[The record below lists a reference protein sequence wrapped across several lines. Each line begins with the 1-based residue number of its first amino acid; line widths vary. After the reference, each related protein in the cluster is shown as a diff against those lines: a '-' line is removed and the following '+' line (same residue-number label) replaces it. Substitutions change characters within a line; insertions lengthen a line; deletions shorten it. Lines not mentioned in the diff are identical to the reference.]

1 MGKIKKEKQIPIDI
15 TGISV
20 ESIPGDEDNIE
31 LVGTHNAYSI
41 SMYLY
46 KDPDPTYFSRFIKSV
61 ERVVRGNKD
70 YEIYLDYLR
79 EEKNLNTCSIF
90 HNIQAGDAS
99 IELHHFPFT
108 LYTLCSITAS
118 KLLKSNLKVSTFIVA
133 DEVIKL
139 HFKEVV
145 GLVPLTV
152 TMHELAHSNSIK
164 LSSDMIFG
172 DYHAFMQEYDEYI
185 PEDKKLEISN
195 MEQKSLFNKDYYAK
209 INSVTLDIN
218 PSIFSD
224 DEDEDLS
231 TKEIDEFFDDGN
243 S

>member
-152 TMHELAHSNSIK
+152 TMHELAHLGKIVLLK
-164 LSSDMIFG
+164 KMI
-172 DYHAFMQEYDEYI
+172 
-185 PEDKKLEISN
+185 
-195 MEQKSLFNKDYYAK
+195 
-209 INSVTLDIN
+209 
-218 PSIFSD
+218 
-224 DEDEDLS
+224 
-231 TKEIDEFFDDGN
+231 
-243 S
+243 